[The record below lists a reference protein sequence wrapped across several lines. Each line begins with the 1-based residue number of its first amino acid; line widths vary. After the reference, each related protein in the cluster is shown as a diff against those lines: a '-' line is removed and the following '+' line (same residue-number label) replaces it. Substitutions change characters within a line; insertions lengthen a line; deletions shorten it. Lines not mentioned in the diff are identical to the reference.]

1 MNEPSPKPMRVA
13 EWGKTSAAAPS
24 PAPGSVPPPPPSPA
38 PAPAPAEE
46 PPGLPVDPLRLL
58 GGLWQRRLWL
68 LFGGLLGLVL
78 GCGVGFW
85 RSATRYEATVQ
96 LIKREI
102 TSSFRAGEIG
112 ESFKPQQLSGATLIG
127 LATSDNVLRRVAEK
141 SAPRID
147 LRLLRLS
154 VTAKEQRGTDY
165 VNLTISGYVDAI
177 ATVNLANLWA
187 QEVVEFSRE
196 MQARESRE
204 MRQYLQ
210 QQIEA
215 SDLELKRVHADIL
228 EYSRSQGLISADKQI
243 DAFLRSLGDIDL
255 RYETSRFE
263 LAANDYKLA
272 SLLTELARQ
281 SPTAERLKAAQLEL
295 DEVRTRLTDLNPIV
309 RDKQEKVRAL
319 EQLLAKESSEV
330 SGDVS
335 RFAGTFLGNT
345 IYLQILEL
353 QNQQQALRRQIEELA
368 KLRAAQ
374 QASLTAIPE
383 KELGLAQLERTRQSL
398 ETSRTLISS
407 RLREAQLFEERSP
420 GYYRVFLPA
429 TADNVGSRGKPMKV
443 AAYSAAGC
451 VALAALAFALVLL
464 LELLDPTLR
473 TGAEAA
479 RALRAPLLAAIPRRG
494 TAPGTAADIASR
506 IWIRWFG
513 PTGSGGVKLVW
524 IPASSPQE
532 DQFWQMLLAEARRLR
547 PDLLVVNLTA
557 GQPPAALS
565 ELPVGTLSGGTAPV
579 EGPRLMSV
587 DPSALSIDDTRR
599 LVSAMQRHAAGGCE
613 VWCRC
618 DGPVREP
625 LSSVARQTEP
635 PLILMALQVETL
647 AFWREQAARLQE
659 VGSRPCGIVTLG
671 EVEWNER

>member
-1 MNEPSPKPMRVA
+1 M
-13 EWGKTSAAAPS
+13 
-24 PAPGSVPPPPPSPA
+24 
-38 PAPAPAEE
+38 
-46 PPGLPVDPLRLL
+46 RLL
-58 GGLWQRRLWL
+58 GGLWQRRLWIVA
-68 LFGGLLGLVL
+68 GAVLGLAL
-78 GCGVGFW
+78 GFGVGFW
-85 RSATRYEATVQ
+85 RTETRYEATVQ

-141 SAPRID
+141 SSPRVA
-147 LRLLRLS
+147 LRLLRQS
-154 VTAKEQRGTDY
+154 IDAKEQRGTDY
-165 VNLTISGYVDAI
+165 VNLTISGYVDAN
-177 ATVNLANLWA
+177 ATVSLANLWA

-196 MQARESRE
+196 MQSRESRE

-210 QQIEA
+210 QQVES
-215 SDLELKRVHADIL
+215 SDLELKRVHANIL
-228 EYSRSQGLISADKQI
+228 EYSRSQGLIAADKQI

-263 LAANDYKLA
+263 LAANDFKLK

-281 SPTAERLKAAQLEL
+281 SPTAERLKVAQLEL
-295 DEVRTRLTDLNPIV
+295 GDVKTRLTDLNPIV
-309 RDKQEKVRAL
+309 QDKQEKVRAI
-319 EQLLAKESSEV
+319 EQLLAKESAEV
-330 SGDVS
+330 SGDIS

-353 QNQQQALRRQIEELA
+353 QNQQQALKQQIDELS
-368 KLRAAQ
+368 KLRTAQ
-374 QASLTAIPE
+374 QASLSAIPE
-383 KELGLAQLERTRQSL
+383 KELGLAQLERARQAL

-429 TADNVGSRGKPMKV
+429 TADNVGSRGKPLKV
-443 AAYSAAGC
+443 AAYAAAGC
-451 VALAALAFALVLL
+451 VAIAALVFVVALL

-473 TGAEAA
+473 TGPEAA
-479 RALRAPLLAAIPRRG
+479 RALRSPLLAAIPRLG
-494 TAPGTAADIASR
+494 ATPGAAADIASR

-513 PTGSGGVKLVW
+513 HLGGGGVRLVW

-532 DQFWQMLLAEARRLR
+532 DQFWQLLLAEARRLC
-547 PDLLVVNLTA
+547 PDLLIINLTA
-557 GQPPAALS
+557 GPPPATLAA
-565 ELPVGTLSGGTAPV
+565 LPVGTLTGGPAPV
-579 EGPRLMSV
+579 EGPRLITI
-587 DPSALSIDDTRR
+587 DTSAMSIDDTRN
-599 LVSAMQRHAAGGCE
+599 LVAAMKRHAATGRE
-613 VWCRC
+613 IWCRC

-625 LSSVARQTEP
+625 LSSIARQTES
-635 PLILMALQVETL
+635 PLILIALQVETL

-659 VGSRPCGIVTLG
+659 VGSRPRGIVTLG